1 LNGLTSRTFLSGAD
15 ALSAAFRSR
24 LGVHEL
30 GTFGKSSGSASNST
44 ETNMKTM
51 ILALSIAGALTSAA
65 VAQSIGRADGRW
77 GNETQNAVKRFQQS
91 KQLRATGQLDQQT
104 VADLGLDSSKFSQSR
119 GMQK

>member
-1 LNGLTSRTFLSGAD
+1 
-15 ALSAAFRSR
+15 
-24 LGVHEL
+24 
-30 GTFGKSSGSASNST
+30 
-44 ETNMKTM
+44 MKTM

-65 VAQSIGRADGRW
+65 MAQSIGRADGRW